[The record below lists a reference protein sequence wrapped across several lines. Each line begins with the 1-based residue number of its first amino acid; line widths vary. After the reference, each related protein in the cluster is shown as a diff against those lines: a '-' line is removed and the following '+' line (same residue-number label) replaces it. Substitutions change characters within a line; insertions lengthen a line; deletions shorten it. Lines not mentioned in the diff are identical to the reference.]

1 MLSSSVPIA
10 GYLNG
15 RTVVW
20 LARRNNGFSELE
32 FRIWMLLPL
41 SFFQALG
48 LLMYGIGVAR
58 GLP

>member
-10 GYLNG
+10 GYLNA

-20 LARRNNGFSELE
+20 LARRNNGFSEPE
-32 FRIWMLLPL
+32 FRLWMLLSL
-41 SFFQALG
+41 SFFQAIG